1 MMRTLIPAWV
11 SALLPVLVFGLGVTA
26 CTTTTNLAGVPEA
39 KPSTK
44 APPENRA
51 RIHTE
56 LAALY
61 YQQGSLKTALAEI
74 DTALRIDAD
83 YAPAY
88 DMRGLVHMQLG
99 ENREAA
105 SDFQRAISLAPTDPD
120 LRNNYGLFL
129 CEQGNYQAGLA
140 QLAQAWSNPLYATP
154 ALAYENASRCAAA
167 SGNQTLANE
176 YHQKAQRLDGA
187 SSSVRSPQTSGS
199 AR

>member
-1 MMRTLIPAWV
+1 MMRDLIPA
-11 SALLPVLVFGLGVTA
+11 LILVLVFGLSVTA

-39 KPSTK
+39 KASTK

-51 RIHTE
+51 RVHTE

-74 DTALRIDAD
+74 DTALRIDTD

-88 DMRGLVHMQLG
+88 DMRGLVRMQLG

-105 SDFQRAISLAPTDPD
+105 GDFQRAIGLAPSDPD
-120 LRNNYGLFL
+120 FRNNYGLFL
-129 CEQGNYQAGLA
+129 CEQGDYQAGLA

-176 YHQKAQRLDGA
+176 YHQKSQRLGGTSPA
-187 SSSVRSPQTSGS
+187 ARSPQASGPI
-199 AR
+199 R